1 MDELDRSAGRK
12 RRIFLRASREEDEQ
26 RPQALSARG
35 EGLRSDLGD
44 EPGSCRDGVG
54 EPILEPVEVGV
65 EAGSGANCG
74 DGAQR
79 AVPLCSATMPPPNR
93 RQEISSKP
101 ASSSSFARPS
111 GAGNRRTLAG
121 RYE

>member
-12 RRIFLRASREEDEQ
+12 RRIVLRASREEDEQ
-26 RPQALSARG
+26 RPKAFPARG
-35 EGLRSDLGD
+35 ERFGSDLGD
-44 EPGSCRDGVG
+44 EPRSRGDGVG
-54 EPILEPVEVGV
+54 EPVLEPVEIGI

-74 DGAQR
+74 DSAQR
-79 AVPLCSATMPPPNR
+79 AVPLWRATMPPPNR
-93 RQEISSKP
+93 RQEIWSKP